1 MKRLIS
7 SIIIIFII
15 IDLSSLTL
23 VLQNNEEIEG
33 NLKCYKD
40 DKIYLAQK
48 RKLYIV
54 ETNEIKQLIQDGI
67 EISLDDISLHKKIF
81 GIGNIDYYREIIN
94 IPEQKQKA
102 ISKLLLIQNKEC
114 MLLNETG
121 KNLQSFSKWFYLGL
135 GVNMFGTLASL
146 PNKDGK
152 IKPSGPIISLIGLA
166 ILALAPIKVA
176 EAGSNLQKL
185 SQHKY
190 NVLERQITN
199 NDTIKFIPKKR

>member
-7 SIIIIFII
+7 TIIIIFII

-54 ETNEIKQLIQDGI
+54 ETKEIKRIIQEGI
-67 EISLDDISLHKKIF
+67 EISLDDIPLHKKIF
-81 GIGNIDYYREIIN
+81 EIGNMAYYREVIN
-94 IPEQKQKA
+94 IPEPQKI
-102 ISKLLLIQNKEC
+102 ISENFLLQNKEC

-121 KNLQSFSKWFYLGL
+121 KNLKSFSKWFYFGL
-135 GVNMFGTLASL
+135 GVNMIGTIASL
-146 PNKDGK
+146 PNEDGK
-152 IKPSGPIISLIGLA
+152 IGSSGPIISLIGLA
-166 ILALAPIKVA
+166 ILAFAPIKVA
-176 EAGSNLQKL
+176 EAGNNLQKL
-185 SQHKY
+185 SQNRY
-190 NVLERQITN
+190 YGLERQYTN
-199 NDTIKFIPKKR
+199 NDTIKFIPEKE

>member
-1 MKRLIS
+1 MKRLINT
-7 SIIIIFII
+7 IIIIFII

-48 RKLYIV
+48 RKLFIV
-54 ETNEIKQLIQDGI
+54 DAKEIKQLIQEGI
-67 EISLDDISLHKKIF
+67 EISLEDIPLHKKIF
-81 GIGNIDYYREIIN
+81 EIGNMDYYREVIN
-94 IPEQKQKA
+94 IPEQKI
-102 ISKLLLIQNKEC
+102 ISEHFVKQNKEC

-121 KNLQSFSKWFYLGL
+121 KNLKSFSKWFYFGL
-135 GVNMFGTLASL
+135 GVNMIGTLASL

-152 IKPSGPIISLIGLA
+152 IDSSGPIISLIGLA
-166 ILALAPIKVA
+166 ILAFAPIKVA

-185 SQHKY
+185 SKQRY
-190 NVLERQITN
+190 NELEKQKTN
-199 NDTIKFIPKKR
+199 NDTIKFIPMKR